1 MKMNIENTIKSDHI
15 KKSIIKFK
23 KMLSEDFEN
32 DKISCDEYT
41 YFMYELASA
50 NEDYLYGLY
59 MAYLILRK

>member
-1 MKMNIENTIKSDHI
+1 MNIENTIKSEHI
-15 KKSIIKFK
+15 KKAIIKFK

-41 YFMYELASA
+41 YFMYELSSA

-59 MAYLILRK
+59 MGYLILRK